1 MPYLKMFCPSNRVSQ
16 NGLFTHM
23 ILTLIYQ
30 INTHWTF
37 LYPFISEW
45 CCRAEKHF
53 RLRNESIALRNV
65 GLCVSLCARCVSHA
79 VRPLHLSLRSCDIKC
94 IPRRLFIHLF
104 IGSVSVVTLNHH
116 QKVVKTLFIEKDK
129 FDYTV
134 FIVKSKT
141 CISFALDF
149 WQSVRD
155 SNTNKF

>member
-1 MPYLKMFCPSNRVSQ
+1 MVCLPTWYWLWFIKLIHIERFFILLYLSGAVELKS
-16 NGLFTHM
+16 T
-23 ILTLIYQ
+23 
-30 INTHWTF
+30 
-37 LYPFISEW
+37 
-45 CCRAEKHF
+45 F